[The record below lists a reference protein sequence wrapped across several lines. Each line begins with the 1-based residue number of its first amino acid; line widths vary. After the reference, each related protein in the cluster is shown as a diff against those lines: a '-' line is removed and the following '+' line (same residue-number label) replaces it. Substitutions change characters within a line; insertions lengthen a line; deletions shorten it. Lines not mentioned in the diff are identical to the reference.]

1 MLKTVRV
8 PEKMPEQY
16 TVLVGRETAEK
27 LEKQTYSDAIKYL
40 LGHHIVFPSKMVSR
54 IEELIKNNELGY
66 RSKEEFLYEAAR
78 QLLKYYSEDIESIKV
93 RRHLYEKAKTAIEDL
108 DLPFISVDDFV
119 EEQLKNSTNNTT
131 NGKTKKKK
139 LNVDLVS
146 PRAGGDN
153 VQVQAYLRRC
163 MRVHVFFGLILSKNP
178 NVGTCPSC

>member
-8 PEKMPEQY
+8 PDKLSEQL

-40 LGHHIVFPSKMVSR
+40 LDHHVVFPSEVISH

-78 QLLKYYSEDIESIKV
+78 QLIKYYSEDIESIKV
-93 RRHLYEKAKTAIEDL
+93 RRHLYEKTKTAIEDL

-119 EEQLKNSTNNTT
+119 EEQLK
-131 NGKTKKKK
+131 K
-139 LNVDLVS
+139 LHEQHDQWKEQKEGIEERS
-146 PRAGGDN
+146 E
-153 VQVQAYLRRC
+153 
-163 MRVHVFFGLILSKNP
+163 
-178 NVGTCPSC
+178 

>member
-8 PEKMPEQY
+8 PEKVSEQY

-40 LGHHIVFPSKMVSR
+40 LDHHVVFPSELISH

-93 RRHLYEKAKTAIEDL
+93 RRHLYEKTKTAIEDL

-119 EEQLKNSTNNTT
+119 EEQLK
-131 NGKTKKKK
+131 K
-139 LNVDLVS
+139 LHEQHDQWKEQKEIEENES
-146 PRAGGDN
+146 
-153 VQVQAYLRRC
+153 
-163 MRVHVFFGLILSKNP
+163 IE
-178 NVGTCPSC
+178 